1 MKNNTLKTEK
11 IMATS
16 SIKKAI
22 RYTISF
28 YNCEMLHFDKESR
41 QSCYIDGR
49 YRITLTLAM

>member
-28 YNCEMLHFDKESR
+28 HNWVIPQDCHPETRPK
-41 QSCYIDGR
+41 
-49 YRITLTLAM
+49 